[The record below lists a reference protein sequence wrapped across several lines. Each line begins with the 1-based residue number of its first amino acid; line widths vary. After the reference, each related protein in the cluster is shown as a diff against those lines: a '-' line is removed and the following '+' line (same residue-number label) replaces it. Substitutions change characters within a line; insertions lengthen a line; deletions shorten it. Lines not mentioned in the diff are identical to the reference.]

1 MKKSEVLLKTTS
13 LYLVYFLYTYFGSYI
28 ANMFPILDSQLVM
41 LILDILFLLI
51 IVLTYKKVL
60 KKDFQILKK
69 EYSLKKFLK
78 VMVIGFFSIV
88 LLNVVIAAL
97 GTLLFENASMDQNTQ
112 SIQNLASLSM
122 LYTVFKTMVF
132 GVVAEELLFRES
144 LSDLLDNNVLFV
156 LVSAV
161 IYTIMNFIF
170 TSEAFSMSQVLAY
183 FLPALLFGTIY
194 VKNKRNI
201 LLVMFTKFAYNLI
214 PLVILISGV

>member
-28 ANMFPILDSQLVM
+28 ANMFPTLDSQLVM
-41 LILDILFLLI
+41 LILDILFLLV
-51 IVLTYKKVL
+51 IVLIYKKAL

-69 EYSLKKFLK
+69 DYTVGKIFK
-78 VMVIGFFSIV
+78 VIAIGFLSIIVINV
-88 LLNVVIAAL
+88 LVAGI
-97 GTLLFENASMDQNTQ
+97 TQLLFQEGSVDQNTQ

-122 LYTVFKTMVF
+122 LYTVFKTMIF

-144 LSDLLDNNVLFV
+144 LSDLIDNNVLFV

-170 TSEAFSMSQVLAY
+170 TSDAFNMSQVLAY

-214 PLVILISGV
+214 PLVILISGI

>member
-1 MKKSEVLLKTTS
+1 MKKSEALLKTTS

-28 ANMFPILDSQLVM
+28 ANLFSGLDSQLVM
-41 LILDILFLLI
+41 LILDILFLI
-51 IVLTYKKVL
+51 GIVLVYRKTL
-60 KKDFQILKK
+60 KKDFRNLKK
-69 EYSLKKFLK
+69 DYSIGKIFKIIGLGFL
-78 VMVIGFFSIV
+78 SIV
-88 LLNVVIAAL
+88 LLNMIIAVL
-97 GTLLFENASMDQNTQ
+97 GTLFFENVNMDQNTQ

-122 LYTVFKTMVF
+122 LYTVFKTMIF

-144 LSDLLDNNVLFV
+144 LSDLIDNNVLFV
-156 LVSAV
+156 LLSAI

-170 TSEAFSMSQVLAY
+170 TSEAFSVSQILAY

-214 PLVILISGV
+214 PLIILISGV